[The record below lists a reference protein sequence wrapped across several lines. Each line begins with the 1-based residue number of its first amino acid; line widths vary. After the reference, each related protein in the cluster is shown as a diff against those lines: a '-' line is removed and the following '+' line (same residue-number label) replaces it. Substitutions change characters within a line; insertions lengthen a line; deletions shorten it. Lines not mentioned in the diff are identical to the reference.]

1 MERKPMTA
9 ARTRG
14 RATRGRSSRTEEV
27 QQRVKQLILER
38 GLAVGDPMPTEFE
51 LVDEL
56 DVSRNSLREALKA
69 LQAVG
74 IVEIRHGF
82 GMYVGSMSLGALVD
96 ELTFHARIS
105 KRQGRDDLAH
115 LVDVREVLERGLV
128 EQVIDRGLIVDAGG
142 SDLDEIMRRM
152 DAEATAGFVTP
163 ETDRLFHELLYRPL
177 ANPIVNQLL
186 GAFWDVYRTLQHD
199 LAPVEQEAADVAE
212 RHRDIYE
219 ALRTG
224 DREHAATAMAAH
236 FRGIRIRLDQARLD
250 QARLDQARGDQ
261 AGDGRAAGGAEAE
274 AGG

>member
-1 MERKPMTA
+1 MTA
-9 ARTRG
+9 GRTRG
-14 RATRGRSSRTEEV
+14 RTTSSRNSRTEEV
-27 QQRVKQLILER
+27 QQRVKQLIFER

-51 LVDEL
+51 LVEEL

-115 LVDVREVLERGLV
+115 LVDIREILERGLID
-128 EQVIDRGLIVDAGG
+128 QVIDRGLNSGTPE
-142 SDLDEIMRRM
+142 LDEVMRRM
-152 DAEATAGFVTP
+152 EAEADAGQVTP

-199 LAPVEQEAADVAE
+199 LAPVVQEAHDVAE

-219 ALRTG
+219 ALRAG
-224 DREHAATAMAAH
+224 DRSAAAAAMAAH
-236 FRGIRIRLDQARLD
+236 FRGIRDRLEL
-250 QARLDQARGDQ
+250 G
-261 AGDGRAAGGAEAE
+261 AAGN
-274 AGG
+274 

>member
-1 MERKPMTA
+1 MTA

-38 GLAVGDPMPTEFE
+38 GLAAGDPMPTEFE
-51 LVDEL
+51 LVEEL

-96 ELTFHARIS
+96 ELTFHARMS

-115 LVDVREVLERGLV
+115 LVDIREVLERGLV
-128 EQVIDRGLIVDAGG
+128 EDVIDRGLASGNAE
-142 SDLDEIMRRM
+142 LDEIMERM
-152 DAEATAGFVTP
+152 EAEARAGLVTP
-163 ETDRLFHELLYRPL
+163 ETDRMFHELLYKPL

-199 LAPVEQEAADVAE
+199 LAPVEQEAADVAQ

-219 ALRTG
+219 ALRAG
-224 DREHAATAMAAH
+224 DRGAAAAAMAAH
-236 FRGIRIRLDQARLD
+236 FRGIRVRLDQTRRD
-250 QARLDQARGDQ
+250 EDD
-261 AGDGRAAGGAEAE
+261 AEI
-274 AGG
+274 

>member
-1 MERKPMTA
+1 MTA

-27 QQRVKQLILER
+27 QQAIKQLILER
-38 GLAVGDPMPTEFE
+38 GLASGDPMPTEFE
-51 LVDEL
+51 LVEEL

-96 ELTFHARIS
+96 ELTFHARMS

-128 EQVIDRGLIVDAGG
+128 EQVIDRGLA
-142 SDLDEIMRRM
+142 SDTAELDEIMRRM
-152 DAEATAGFVTP
+152 DAEAAAGQVTP

-199 LAPVEQEAADVAE
+199 LAPVQQEAADVAQ

-219 ALRTG
+219 ALVSG
-224 DREHAATAMAAH
+224 DRGAAATAMAAH
-236 FRGIRIRLDQARLD
+236 FRGIRERLDTARD
-250 QARLDQARGDQ
+250 DSAS
-261 AGDGRAAGGAEAE
+261 
-274 AGG
+274 

>member
-1 MERKPMTA
+1 MTA

-27 QQRVKQLILER
+27 QQRIKQLILER
-38 GLAVGDPMPTEFE
+38 GLAVGDPMPTEFD
-51 LVDEL
+51 LVEEL
-56 DVSRNSLREALKA
+56 DVSRNSLREALKT

-82 GMYVGSMSLGALVD
+82 GMYVGSMSLDALVD

-128 EQVIDRGLIVDAGG
+128 EQVIDRGLAADNAE
-142 SDLDEIMRRM
+142 LDEVMRRM
-152 DAEATAGFVTP
+152 DAEAAAGQVTP
-163 ETDRLFHELLYRPL
+163 ETDRMFHELLYRPL

-199 LAPVEQEAADVAE
+199 LAPVQQEASDVAQ

-219 ALRTG
+219 ALRAG
-224 DREHAATAMAAH
+224 DRRAAATAMAAL
-236 FRGIRIRLDQARLD
+236 FRGIRERLA
-250 QARLDQARGDQ
+250 QARGD
-261 AGDGRAAGGAEAE
+261 
-274 AGG
+274 

>member
-1 MERKPMTA
+1 MTA

-27 QQRVKQLILER
+27 QQAIKQLILER
-38 GLAVGDPMPTEFE
+38 GLASGDPMPTEFE
-51 LVDEL
+51 LVEEL

-96 ELTFHARIS
+96 ELTFHARMS

-128 EQVIDRGLIVDAGG
+128 EQVIDRGLL
-142 SDLDEIMRRM
+142 SDTTELDEIMRRM
-152 DAEATAGFVTP
+152 DAEAEAGQVTP

-199 LAPVEQEAADVAE
+199 LAPVRQEAADVAQ

-219 ALRTG
+219 ALVSG
-224 DREHAATAMAAH
+224 DRAAAATAMAAH
-236 FRGIRIRLDQARLD
+236 FRGIRERLGTARD
-250 QARLDQARGDQ
+250 DP
-261 AGDGRAAGGAEAE
+261 GA
-274 AGG
+274 

>member
-1 MERKPMTA
+1 MTA

-14 RATRGRSSRTEEV
+14 RAARGRSSRTEEV

-38 GLAVGDPMPTEFE
+38 GLAAGDPMPTEFE
-51 LVDEL
+51 LVEEL

-96 ELTFHARIS
+96 ELTFHARMS

-115 LVDVREVLERGLV
+115 LVDIREVLERGLV
-128 EQVIDRGLIVDAGG
+128 EDVIDRGLASGNAE
-142 SDLDEIMRRM
+142 LDEIMERM
-152 DAEATAGFVTP
+152 EAEARAGLVTP
-163 ETDRLFHELLYRPL
+163 ETDRMFHELLYKPL

-199 LAPVEQEAADVAE
+199 LAPVEQEAADVAQ

-219 ALRTG
+219 ALRAG
-224 DREHAATAMAAH
+224 DRGAAAAAMAAH
-236 FRGIRIRLDQARLD
+236 FHGIRVRLDQTRRD
-250 QARLDQARGDQ
+250 ESD
-261 AGDGRAAGGAEAE
+261 AEI
-274 AGG
+274 

>member
-1 MERKPMTA
+1 MTA

-38 GLAVGDPMPTEFE
+38 GLAAGDPMPTEFE
-51 LVDEL
+51 LVEEL

-96 ELTFHARIS
+96 ELTFHARMS

-115 LVDVREVLERGLV
+115 LVDIREVLERGLV
-128 EQVIDRGLIVDAGG
+128 EDVIDRGLASGNAE
-142 SDLDEIMRRM
+142 LDEIMERM
-152 DAEATAGFVTP
+152 EAEARAGLVTP
-163 ETDRLFHELLYRPL
+163 ETDRMFHELLYKPL

-199 LAPVEQEAADVAE
+199 LAPVEQEAADVAQ

-219 ALRTG
+219 ALRAG
-224 DREHAATAMAAH
+224 DRGAAAAAMAAH
-236 FRGIRIRLDQARLD
+236 FRGIRVRLDQTRRD
-250 QARLDQARGDQ
+250 EGD
-261 AGDGRAAGGAEAE
+261 AEI
-274 AGG
+274 

>member
-1 MERKPMTA
+1 M
-9 ARTRG
+9 
-14 RATRGRSSRTEEV
+14 
-27 QQRVKQLILER
+27 ILER
-38 GLAVGDPMPTEFE
+38 GLAVGDPMPTEFD
-51 LVDEL
+51 LVEEL

-82 GMYVGSMSLGALVD
+82 GMYVGSMSLDALVD

-128 EQVIDRGLIVDAGG
+128 EQVIDRGLAAGNTE
-142 SDLDEIMRRM
+142 LDEVMRRM
-152 DAEATAGFVTP
+152 NAEADAGQVTP
-163 ETDRLFHELLYRPL
+163 ETDRMFHELLYRPL

-199 LAPVEQEAADVAE
+199 LAPVRQEASDVAQ

-219 ALRTG
+219 ALRAG
-224 DREHAATAMAAH
+224 DRRAAATAMAAH
-236 FRGIRIRLDQARLD
+236 FRGIRERLA
-250 QARLDQARGDQ
+250 QARGD
-261 AGDGRAAGGAEAE
+261 
-274 AGG
+274 

>member
-1 MERKPMTA
+1 MTA

-27 QQRVKQLILER
+27 QQAVKQLILER
-38 GLAVGDPMPTEFE
+38 GLASGDPMPTEFE
-51 LVDEL
+51 LVEEL

-96 ELTFHARIS
+96 ELTFHARMS

-128 EQVIDRGLIVDAGG
+128 EQVIDRGLA
-142 SDLDEIMRRM
+142 SDTAELDEIMRRM
-152 DAEATAGFVTP
+152 DAEAAAGQVTP

-199 LAPVEQEAADVAE
+199 LAPVRQEAADVAQ

-219 ALRTG
+219 ALVSG
-224 DREHAATAMAAH
+224 DRSAAATAMAAH
-236 FRGIRIRLDQARLD
+236 FRGIRERLD
-250 QARLDQARGDQ
+250 
-261 AGDGRAAGGAEAE
+261 AAHDDSGA
-274 AGG
+274 

>member
-1 MERKPMTA
+1 MTA
-9 ARTRG
+9 SRTRG
-14 RATRGRSSRTEEV
+14 RTASNRNSRTEEV

-38 GLAVGDPMPTEFE
+38 GLAVGDPMPTEFD
-51 LVDEL
+51 LVEEL

-115 LVDVREVLERGLV
+115 LVDIREILERGLID
-128 EQVIDRGLIVDAGG
+128 QVIDRGLNSGTPE
-142 SDLDEIMRRM
+142 LDEVMRRM
-152 DAEATAGFVTP
+152 EAEADAGEVTP

-199 LAPVEQEAADVAE
+199 LAPVVQEAGDVAQ
-212 RHRDIYE
+212 RHRDIYD
-219 ALRTG
+219 ALRAG
-224 DREHAATAMAAH
+224 DRTAASVATAAH
-236 FRGIRIRLDQARLD
+236 FRGIRDRLELDREQA
-250 QARLDQARGDQ
+250 
-261 AGDGRAAGGAEAE
+261 AAED
-274 AGG
+274 

>member
-1 MERKPMTA
+1 MTA

-27 QQRVKQLILER
+27 QQRIKQLILER

-51 LVDEL
+51 LVEEL

-82 GMYVGSMSLGALVD
+82 GMYVGTMSLGALVD

-115 LVDVREVLERGLV
+115 LVDVREVLERGLI
-128 EQVIDRGLIVDAGG
+128 EQVIDRGLQAGNTE
-142 SDLDEIMRRM
+142 LDEIMRRM
-152 DAEATAGFVTP
+152 DAEAGSGQVTP
-163 ETDRLFHELLYRPL
+163 ETDRIFHELLYKPL

-199 LAPVEQEAADVAE
+199 LAPVEQEAADVAQ

-219 ALRTG
+219 ALRAG
-224 DREHAATAMAAH
+224 DREAATAAMAAH
-236 FRGIRIRLDQARLD
+236 FRGIRDRLGKAHD
-250 QARLDQARGDQ
+250 
-261 AGDGRAAGGAEAE
+261 EAHGE
-274 AGG
+274 HDPES

>member
-1 MERKPMTA
+1 MTA

-27 QQRVKQLILER
+27 QQAVKQLILER
-38 GLAVGDPMPTEFE
+38 GLASGDPMPTEFE
-51 LVDEL
+51 LVEEL

-82 GMYVGSMSLGALVD
+82 GMYVGSMSLDALVD
-96 ELTFHARIS
+96 ELTFHARMS

-128 EQVIDRGLIVDAGG
+128 EQVIDRGLA
-142 SDLDEIMRRM
+142 SDTTELDEIMRRM
-152 DAEATAGFVTP
+152 DAEAAAGQVTP

-199 LAPVEQEAADVAE
+199 LAPVRQEAADVAQ

-219 ALRTG
+219 ALVSG
-224 DREHAATAMAAH
+224 DRAAAATAMAAH
-236 FRGIRIRLDQARLD
+236 FGGIRERLD
-250 QARLDQARGDQ
+250 
-261 AGDGRAAGGAEAE
+261 AAHDDPGA
-274 AGG
+274 

>member
-1 MERKPMTA
+1 MTVG
-9 ARTRG
+9 RTRG
-14 RATRGRSSRTEEV
+14 RATSSRNSRTEEV

-51 LVDEL
+51 LVEEL

-115 LVDVREVLERGLV
+115 LVDIREILERGLID
-128 EQVIDRGLIVDAGG
+128 QVIDRGLNSGT
-142 SDLDEIMRRM
+142 SELDEVMRRM
-152 DAEATAGFVTP
+152 EAEASAGQVTP

-199 LAPVEQEAADVAE
+199 LAPVVQEADDVAQ
-212 RHRDIYE
+212 RHRDIYD
-219 ALRTG
+219 ALRAG
-224 DREHAATAMAAH
+224 DRTAAAAAMAAH
-236 FRGIRIRLDQARLD
+236 FRGIRDRLES
-250 QARLDQARGDQ
+250 
-261 AGDGRAAGGAEAE
+261 GAT
-274 AGG
+274 GN

>member
-1 MERKPMTA
+1 MTA

-27 QQRVKQLILER
+27 QQAIKQLILER
-38 GLAVGDPMPTEFE
+38 GLASGDPMPTEFE
-51 LVDEL
+51 LVEEL

-96 ELTFHARIS
+96 ELTFHARMS

-128 EQVIDRGLIVDAGG
+128 EQVIDRGLA
-142 SDLDEIMRRM
+142 SDTAELDEIMRRM
-152 DAEATAGFVTP
+152 DAEAEAGQVTP

-199 LAPVEQEAADVAE
+199 LAPVRQEAADVAQ

-219 ALRTG
+219 ALVSG
-224 DREHAATAMAAH
+224 DRAAAATAMAAH
-236 FRGIRIRLDQARLD
+236 FRGIRERLETARD
-250 QARLDQARGDQ
+250 DSAP
-261 AGDGRAAGGAEAE
+261 
-274 AGG
+274 

>member
-1 MERKPMTA
+1 MTVG
-9 ARTRG
+9 RTRG
-14 RATRGRSSRTEEV
+14 RTTSSRNSRTEEV

-51 LVDEL
+51 LVEEL

-115 LVDVREVLERGLV
+115 LVDVREILERGLID
-128 EQVIDRGLIVDAGG
+128 QVIDRGLNSGTP
-142 SDLDEIMRRM
+142 DLDEVMRRM
-152 DAEATAGFVTP
+152 EVEADAGQVTP

-199 LAPVEQEAADVAE
+199 LAPVVQESHDVAA

-219 ALRTG
+219 ALRAG
-224 DREHAATAMAAH
+224 DRSAAAAAMAAH
-236 FRGIRIRLDQARLD
+236 FRGIRDRLEL
-250 QARLDQARGDQ
+250 
-261 AGDGRAAGGAEAE
+261 RAAGH
-274 AGG
+274 

>member
-1 MERKPMTA
+1 MTA

-14 RATRGRSSRTEEV
+14 RTTRGRSSRTEEV
-27 QQRVKQLILER
+27 QQRIKQLILER

-105 KRQGRDDLAH
+105 KAQGRDDLTH

-128 EQVIDRGLIVDAGG
+128 EQVIDRGLAAGNTE
-142 SDLDEIMRRM
+142 LDEIMRRM
-152 DAEATAGFVTP
+152 DEEARDGFVTP
-163 ETDRLFHELLYRPL
+163 ETDRLFHELLYKPL

-186 GAFWDVYRTLQHD
+186 AAFWDVYRTLQHD
-199 LAPVEQEAADVAE
+199 LAPVQQEAADVAQ

-219 ALRTG
+219 ALRGADKT
-224 DREHAATAMAAH
+224 AARTAMAAH
-236 FRGIRIRLDQARLD
+236 FRGIRDRLDQAN
-250 QARLDQARGDQ
+250 
-261 AGDGRAAGGAEAE
+261 
-274 AGG
+274 

>member
-1 MERKPMTA
+1 MTA

-27 QQRVKQLILER
+27 QQRIKQLILER

-51 LVDEL
+51 LVEEL

-82 GMYVGSMSLGALVD
+82 GMYVGTMSLGALVD

-115 LVDVREVLERGLV
+115 LVDVREVLERGLI
-128 EQVIDRGLIVDAGG
+128 EQVIDRGLQAGNTE
-142 SDLDEIMRRM
+142 LDEIMRRM
-152 DAEATAGFVTP
+152 DAEAGSGQVTP
-163 ETDRLFHELLYRPL
+163 ETDRIFHELLYKPL

-199 LAPVEQEAADVAE
+199 LAPVEQEAADVAQ

-219 ALRTG
+219 ALRAG
-224 DREHAATAMAAH
+224 DRGAATAAMAAH
-236 FRGIRIRLDQARLD
+236 FRGIRDRLDKARD
-250 QARLDQARGDQ
+250 
-261 AGDGRAAGGAEAE
+261 EAPGE
-274 AGG
+274 HDPDR

>member
-1 MERKPMTA
+1 MTA

-27 QQRVKQLILER
+27 QQRIKQLILER
-38 GLAVGDPMPTEFE
+38 GLAVGDPMPTEFD
-51 LVDEL
+51 LVEEL

-82 GMYVGSMSLGALVD
+82 GMYVGRMSLDALVD

-128 EQVIDRGLIVDAGG
+128 EQVIDRGLAAGNAE
-142 SDLDEIMRRM
+142 LDEVMGRM
-152 DAEATAGFVTP
+152 DAEAAAGQVTP
-163 ETDRLFHELLYRPL
+163 ETDRMFHELLYRPL

-199 LAPVEQEAADVAE
+199 LAPVRQEASDVAQ

-219 ALRTG
+219 ALRAG
-224 DREHAATAMAAH
+224 DRQAAAAAMAAH
-236 FRGIRIRLDQARLD
+236 FRGIRERLEQV
-250 QARLDQARGDQ
+250 
-261 AGDGRAAGGAEAE
+261 RAD
-274 AGG
+274 